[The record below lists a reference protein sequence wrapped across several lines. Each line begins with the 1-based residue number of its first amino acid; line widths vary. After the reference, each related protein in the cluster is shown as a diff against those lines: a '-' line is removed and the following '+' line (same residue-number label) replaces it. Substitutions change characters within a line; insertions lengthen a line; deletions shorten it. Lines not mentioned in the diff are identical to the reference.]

1 MLREKKTTGGDAY
14 IGGDGEFL
22 ACAPREES
30 GLGRRGSGCE
40 EKIKEKRAGLLVWA
54 EKVFPIFLFAK
65 RFEQIRF
72 EFKLHE
78 FEFKSNH
85 KQ

>member
-1 MLREKKTTGGDAY
+1 MDWAAKKRKKK
-14 IGGDGEFL
+14 E
-22 ACAPREES
+22 
-30 GLGRRGSGCE
+30 
-40 EKIKEKRAGLLVWA
+40 KEKRAGLLIWV

-65 RFEQIRF
+65 RFKQIRF

>member
-1 MLREKKTTGGDAY
+1 MEGSWLARQAKSPDWAGVDRAAKKRKK
-14 IGGDGEFL
+14 E
-22 ACAPREES
+22 
-30 GLGRRGSGCE
+30 
-40 EKIKEKRAGLLVWA
+40 KEKRVGLLIWV
-54 EKVFPIFLFAK
+54 ENVFSIFFFAK
-65 RFEQIRF
+65 RFKQIRF